1 MTFEANSGW
10 LRLYLSPGL
19 GRSSLMKL
27 MSAFGTSEA
36 VLNADSEEWY
46 TRAGLP
52 ASLKNNL
59 ISEQEAVLVNSLETL
74 EKIGA
79 DLVAF
84 PDMEKYPAWLREI
97 HDPPA
102 LLFIRGTCEVQ
113 DCFSVVGS
121 RRASSSL
128 LRFTRELCNDLAGR
142 GLTIVSGLAR
152 GIDSAAHQGALA
164 AKGKTIAVLG
174 CGIDH
179 VYPAENRS
187 LFEQISEQGMI
198 ISEYPPGALP
208 LAHHFPARNRII
220 SGLSRGALIVEASEK
235 SGSLITA
242 EFALEQGRE
251 VFAVPGSVVSSN
263 SRGVNHL
270 IREGAHLVSES
281 RDILEVLWPEKA
293 KMVADRKSREL
304 PSNLSSQELTIL
316 RFLNEQPFSLDEIVQ
331 KSGLTPSEV
340 SATLLHLELAG
351 LVSRLPGMQFFGNQ

>member
-1 MTFEANSGW
+1 MTIEANSGW

-19 GRSSLMKL
+19 GRASVLKL
-27 MSAFGTSEA
+27 MRAFETSEA
-36 VLNADSEEWY
+36 VLNADPEEWY
-46 TRAGLP
+46 SRAGLP
-52 ASLKNNL
+52 ASFKNNL
-59 ISEQEAVLVNSLETL
+59 ISKNEAVLVKALEVL
-74 EKIGA
+74 EKTGA
-79 DLVAF
+79 DLVTYI
-84 PDMEKYPAWLREI
+84 DREKYPTWLREI
-97 HDPPA
+97 HNPPA
-102 LLFIRGTCEVQ
+102 LLFIRGTCDLQ
-113 DCFSVVGS
+113 DCLAVVGS

-128 LRFTRELCNDLAGR
+128 LRFTRELCGDLAESY
-142 GLTIVSGLAR
+142 LTIVSGLAR

-179 VYPAENRS
+179 VYPAENRK
-187 LFEQISEQGMI
+187 LFEQIAEQGMI

-220 SGLSRGALIVEASEK
+220 SGLSRGVLIVEASEK

-251 VFAVPGSVVSSN
+251 VFAVPGSVLSSN

-270 IREGAHLVSES
+270 LREGAHLVSGS
-281 RDILEVLWPEKA
+281 RDILEVLWPEKM
-293 KMVADRKSREL
+293 KKTVMTKSLEL
-304 PSNLSSQELTIL
+304 PSDLNSQESLIL
-316 RFLNEQPFSLDEIVQ
+316 GFLDQQPCCPDDLVQ

-351 LVSRLPGMQFFGNQ
+351 LVSRLPGMQFCKN